1 MSNPYGPDPYAERS
15 SDPYEAYVQSSPY
28 GVPMVR
34 QHPKSTPILVLGL
47 LSILGLSIC
56 GPIAWVMGNNAM
68 REIDASPAQYTDR
81 GTVNVGRIL
90 GIIGTV
96 LLILT
101 VLGFGFLIVTSVVLA
116 STGY

>member
-28 GVPMVR
+28 GAPMVR
-34 QHPKSTPILVLGL
+34 QHPRSTPILVLGL

-68 REIDASPAQYTDR
+68 REIDASPVAAR
-81 GTVNVGRIL
+81 S
-90 GIIGTV
+90 
-96 LLILT
+96 
-101 VLGFGFLIVTSVVLA
+101 TSDA
-116 STGY
+116 SSASSGPCCSS